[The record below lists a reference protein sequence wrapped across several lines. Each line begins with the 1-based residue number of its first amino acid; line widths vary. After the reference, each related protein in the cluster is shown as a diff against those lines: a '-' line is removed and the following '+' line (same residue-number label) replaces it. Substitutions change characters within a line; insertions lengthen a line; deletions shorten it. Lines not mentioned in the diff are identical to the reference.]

1 MAVTIKRTFI
11 LATLDELDTI
21 PIKEGNWIA
30 LTDADGMFYDTG
42 NPAGTGTNVVRREIS
57 GRTQFVT
64 ELPEVGDENNV
75 YVLDTQSTLVGT
87 DQPYYEVYCW
97 ENSAWQKIATNTQ
110 DINVNSVVSSS
121 TKAYITGSAVR
132 TSNTGILVKRE
143 DVFISEDGIISAR
156 GFTGGSIDSA
166 KEAIHAVNADNAD
179 IAEKDTSDNMI
190 NAYYKDVNVSGR
202 DLVFTRG
209 NGTTKSITTPFTDV
223 VSVNSNGLAPKM
235 PTDPAMNILSRNNN
249 NAAEWLPLDVSNL
262 PAKSATYDHLNN
274 DIAST
279 YVAGM
284 SFDNNTRKLTYTNG
298 GGSTIDDITIPDTSY
313 NDYSGPGNG
322 HGLVPASNSGDAQRY
337 FRVDGT
343 WQVLPTYTG
352 ATGSVNGT
360 AGLVKAPQAGDVDKF
375 LKGDG
380 TWGVTPY
387 PNTFVGSTEGLVPSS
402 SSNDDFL
409 RSDGSWVKPPV
420 YQGATTLANGTQGAV
435 PAPTT
440 AQKDYFLKGDGN
452 WSALPTMVGAT
463 SSANGASGTVPAP
476 TSSDTAKFLRGD
488 GTWGAVN
495 IPVFTSNANGL
506 VPMSDTTSS
515 DVYLNAT
522 GGWSTPALNTAGA
535 SESSTSTDSF
545 SDTFYGDSAT
555 TSFTLEYAPIAGSL
569 HVYVDGVES
578 TTYTTSDRVITFQT
592 APTLTTETETFS
604 IAAGQSVYEVS
615 KAITSIVSV
624 KVSGVTIL
632 PTVDYIQTGYNQI
645 TLIPTY
651 TTGATL
657 EIVYTHAQEIVAN
670 YDASLANAK
679 MFLVAAPTQNDVSN
693 TFTDS
698 QVYIS
703 ADKLY
708 SNNKQVATVDD
719 IPTIPGVFN
728 VDTNGL
734 VPGPTSA
741 DPTKYLSAAGTW
753 TSPLPTIVTDT
764 SFTPISG
771 LTVTSKRYGH
781 SYYITIDG
789 TLDTGISAGGTIATT
804 TTTFGTV
811 YALGG
816 VSSTQGAGPVLFTLS
831 GNSVTSNIAIAA
843 NDSITVSF
851 NALA

>member
-143 DVFISEDGIISAR
+143 DVFISEDGIISAK

-166 KEAIHAVNADNAD
+166 KEATHAVNADNAD

-209 NGTTKSITTPFTDV
+209 NGTTKSVTTPFTDV

-249 NAAEWLPLDVSNL
+249 NAAEWVALDVSNL
-262 PAKSATYDHLNN
+262 PAKSATYDDLNN

-313 NDYSGPGNG
+313 SDYSGPGNG
-322 HGLVPASNSGDAQRY
+322 HGLVPASTSGDAQRY

-343 WQVLPTYTG
+343 WQVIPTYTG
-352 ATGSVNGT
+352 ATGGANGT
-360 AGLVKAPQAGDVDKF
+360 AGLVKAPQTGDVDKF

-380 TWGVTPY
+380 TWSTPDQ
-387 PNTFVGSTEGLVPSS
+387 FAGSTAGLVPTST
-402 SSNDDFL
+402 SSNQSQFL
-409 RSDGSWVKPPV
+409 KGNGQWSNIPEYV
-420 YQGATTLANGTQGAV
+420 GATSGANGTAGLVNPATSADRNKFYRGDGVWSEYPTFSGSSAGLV
-435 PAPTT
+435 PISDASS
-440 AQKDYFLKGDGN
+440 QSKFLKGDG
-452 WSALPTMVGAT
+452 
-463 SSANGASGTVPAP
+463 
-476 TSSDTAKFLRGD
+476 
-488 GTWGAVN
+488 TWGDIQVFGWNSDGAV
-495 IPVFTSNANGL
+495 PGPSTV
-506 VPMSDTTSS
+506 
-515 DVYLNAT
+515 DVDSYLNAS
-522 GGWSTPALNTAGA
+522 GSWSTPIRNTTGTTDVSDA
-535 SESSTSTDSF
+535 STYNLT
-545 SDTFYGDSAT
+545 DTFTGDGVT
-555 TSFTLEYAPIAGSL
+555 TVFTLRYVPDQGVVTVA
-569 HVYVDGVES
+569 VDGVPATGADFTLTNNIITFNTAPSDGASIVTRYDVDSSSVKLLIAGGLTQES
-578 TTYTTSDRVITFQT
+578 YSQTYTTS
-592 APTLTTETETFS
+592 
-604 IAAGQSVYEVS
+604 SVYV
-615 KAITSIVSV
+615 
-624 KVSGVTIL
+624 L
-632 PTVDYIQTGYNQI
+632 N
-645 TLIPTY
+645 
-651 TTGATL
+651 
-657 EIVYTHAQEIVAN
+657 N
-670 YDASLANAK
+670 
-679 MFLVAAPTQNDVSN
+679 
-693 TFTDS
+693 
-698 QVYIS
+698 
-703 ADKLY
+703 KLY
-708 SNNKQVATVDD
+708 YNTKEVATVDA
-719 IPTIPGVFN
+719 IPTIPGIFDVS
-728 VDTNGL
+728 TNGL

-741 DPTKYLSAAGTW
+741 DSTKYLSADGTW
-753 TSPLPTIVTDT
+753 TSPLPSVTTESGYTAIANLSVVAKKCGSSYTITLDGTADSAITAGYSIVT
-764 SFTPISG
+764 TP
-771 LTVTSKRYGH
+771 VTFSK
-781 SYYITIDG
+781 
-789 TLDTGISAGGTIATT
+789 
-804 TTTFGTV
+804 V
-811 YALGG
+811 YAVGLVG
-816 VSSTQGAGPVLFTLS
+816 SNPALFTLN
-831 GNSVTSNIAIAA
+831 GTSIICNTAISA
-843 NDSITVSF
+843 NDIIAVSF
-851 NALA
+851 NALT